1 MAEEVEKVEVS
12 RLASELEAALGA
24 LNSALAEAG
33 RSVAT
38 IRSNISQIGYL
49 AEMVRE
55 MEAAMALARQNL
67 SIRLASPS
75 QAASPTPRPAPSD
88 EIAAVLSE
96 PEAQREEPATTIM
109 EQKPETS
116 EAPAPPSGPEAG
128 VDQTAAPAAGPETET
143 TDPVAAPLASE
154 TTNLE
159 PEPAAPEPDT
169 IRPISHRLRI
179 SVGSKAGSLD
189 LKAVDGAVNE
199 NPAVVDVALLDYDG
213 RHATLKLWISG
224 AADPQAVQELLLA
237 SLRRRLGDE
246 QDVEVRVDFEE
257 AAAA

>member
-12 RLASELEAALGA
+12 RLASELEAALTA
-24 LNSALAEAG
+24 LDSALAEAS

-38 IRSNISQIGYL
+38 IRGNISQLGYL
-49 AEMVRE
+49 ADMVRE

-67 SIRLASPS
+67 SIRLASPP
-75 QAASPTPRPAPSD
+75 QTASPTPRPAPSD
-88 EIAAVLSE
+88 GPDL
-96 PEAQREEPATTIM
+96 RRDEPAAAIT

-116 EAPAPPSGPEAG
+116 EAPAPPTETE
-128 VDQTAAPAAGPETET
+128 VTVEQTAAPAPGPETEAT
-143 TDPVAAPLASE
+143 EPVAAPFASE
-154 TTNLE
+154 TNNLE
-159 PEPAAPEPDT
+159 PGPPTPERDT

-179 SVGSKAGSLD
+179 SVGSKTGSLD
-189 LKAVDGAVNE
+189 LKAVDGALNE

-224 AADPQAVQELLLA
+224 AADPQGVQEKLLA